1 MKKTIAIAAI
11 LASTSSFAFYGN
23 DGDSNVNGYTDT
35 TAAGFGNG
43 NASGTGKFSIA
54 INAEGSAKMDG
65 TSHFAGDNGLY
76 GNSYRQPYYGYA
88 PYSFNA
94 Q

>member
-1 MKKTIAIAAI
+1 MKTFIATLAI
-11 LASTSSFAFYGN
+11 VASGSAFAFGN
-23 DGDSNVNGYTDT
+23 DADSNVNGYTDT

-65 TSHFAGDNGLY
+65 TSHFAGDNGFY
-76 GNSYRQPYYGYA
+76 GAGYRQPYYGYA
-88 PYSFNA
+88 PYYSNA